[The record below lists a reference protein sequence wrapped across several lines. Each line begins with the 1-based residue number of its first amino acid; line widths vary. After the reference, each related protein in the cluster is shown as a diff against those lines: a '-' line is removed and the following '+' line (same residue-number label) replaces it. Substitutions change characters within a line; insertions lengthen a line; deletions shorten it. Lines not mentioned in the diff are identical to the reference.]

1 MAAFEASASAS
12 VSASFSASAGVSVGG
27 ARGGGAGQ
35 PDAKHTPLVPFRFE
49 LRFMESGQSV
59 AMCQGAFAECS
70 GLEAT
75 LEPKAIRAGGI
86 ARGMVQRAGPI
97 TYATVILRRG
107 VTPTQQL
114 WRGFDAV
121 SGGQYARRLDVEI
134 DVQGPDGAKRLTW
147 RLVRCLPVKFK
158 AADLNAQASEVAV
171 EELHLVHEG
180 LSLMHP
186 KA

>member
-1 MAAFEASASAS
+1 MAAFEASAGFSTSA
-12 VSASFSASAGVSVGG
+12 SASFGG
-27 ARGGGAGQ
+27 SRSEGSGTS
-35 PDAKHTPLVPFRFE
+35 DLNHTPLVPFRFE
-49 LRFMESGQSV
+49 LRFMESGQPV
-59 AMCQGAFAECS
+59 AMCRGAFSECS

-75 LEPKAIRAGGI
+75 MEPKAIRVGGI
-86 ARGMVQRAGPI
+86 ARGQVQRAGPI

-114 WRGFDAV
+114 WRWFDAV

-134 DVQGPDGAKRLTW
+134 DVQGPDGGTRLTW

-158 AADLNAQASEVAV
+158 AADLNAQAGEVAV

-180 LSLMHP
+180 LSLVHP
-186 KA
+186 QG

>member
-12 VSASFSASAGVSVGG
+12 ASFSASAEVSIGG
-27 ARGGGAGQ
+27 ARSAKASSK

-49 LRFMESGQSV
+49 LRFMEAGQSF

-75 LEPKAIRAGGI
+75 MEPKAIRAGGV
-86 ARGMVQRAGPI
+86 ARGMVQRAGPVS
-97 TYATVILRRG
+97 YATVILRRG

-114 WRGFDAV
+114 WRWFDAV

-134 DVQGPDGAKRLTW
+134 DVQGPDGEKRLGW

-158 AADLNAQASEVAV
+158 AADLNAQAGEVAV

-180 LSLMHP
+180 LSLVYP